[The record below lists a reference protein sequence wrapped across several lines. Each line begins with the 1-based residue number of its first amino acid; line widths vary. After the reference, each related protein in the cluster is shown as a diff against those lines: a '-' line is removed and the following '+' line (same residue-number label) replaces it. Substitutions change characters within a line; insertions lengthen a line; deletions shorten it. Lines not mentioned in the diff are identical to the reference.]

1 MGGLINRLTNTKL
14 KTILLR
20 AMHGDVYCGT
30 RLKKFGMSDNDECQ
44 RCSLPETIEHQ
55 LHSCQN
61 TKNLWNL
68 TSKVTSIPANNLNSI
83 LGYDETH
90 DKTTLTLHAEILSRL
105 LSIERPTQNPKTLL
119 KSVIK
124 KLMIVEKGITKHQI
138 MQMLDLIEIT

>member
-68 TSKVTSIPANNLNSI
+68 TSKVTSIPINNLNSI
-83 LGYDETH
+83 LGYEETH

-138 MQMLDLIEIT
+138 TQMLDLIEIT